1 MIKIIQII
9 IFTIVTGQEIN
20 WIDNPIPITAFEIF
34 CDTDGIPIFVD
45 GIQIGVS
52 PIEEAIQVSPGWHQ
66 VSYFPPQLSVETES
80 IRQNRIMRD
89 MIKLAR
95 QDILVEDG
103 KTVSAEDLERINKLG
118 IPPAYQNVWIST
130 KSDAHLQ
137 ATGKDDRNRT
147 QYRYHSKHIMEQDH
161 KKYFRCGG

>member
-1 MIKIIQII
+1 MFRKTFFI
-9 IFTIVTGQEIN
+9 IFFSILNGQEIN
-20 WIDNPIPITAFEIF
+20 WNNKPSPITAIEIF
-34 CDTDGIPIFVD
+34 CDTDGIPIFID

-52 PIEEAIQVSPGWHQ
+52 PIKNPIQVAPGWHQ

-103 KTVSAEDLERINKLG
+103 KTVRAVLSYTTIEAEALEYEQKISSGR
-118 IPPAYQNVWIST
+118 WIGFGMVSI
-130 KSDAHLQ
+130 
-137 ATGKDDRNRT
+137 
-147 QYRYHSKHIMEQDH
+147 IMSLIAW
-161 KKYFRCGG
+161 GSM

>member
-1 MIKIIQII
+1 MIRTILI
-9 IFTIVTGQEIN
+9 IFFSIVTGQEIN
-20 WIDNPIPITAFEIF
+20 WSDKPNPITAIEIF

-52 PIEEAIQVSPGWHQ
+52 PIEEAIQVVPGWHQ

-95 QDILVEDG
+95 QDILVENG
-103 KTVSAEDLERINKLG
+103 KTVRAVLSYRTIEAEALEYEQRISSGRWIGAGMVFIIISLIIWG
-118 IPPAYQNVWIST
+118 I
-130 KSDAHLQ
+130 
-137 ATGKDDRNRT
+137 
-147 QYRYHSKHIMEQDH
+147 M
-161 KKYFRCGG
+161 

>member
-1 MIKIIQII
+1 MFRKSVFI
-9 IFTIVTGQEIN
+9 IFFSILNGQEIN
-20 WIDNPIPITAFEIF
+20 WENKPLPITAIEIF

-45 GIQIGVS
+45 GVQIGVS
-52 PIEEAIQVSPGWHQ
+52 PIKDPIQVAPGWHQ

-103 KTVSAEDLERINKLG
+103 KTVRAVLSYRTIEAEALEYEQRISSGRWIG
-118 IPPAYQNVWIST
+118 IGMVSIIMSLIVW
-130 KSDAHLQ
+130 
-137 ATGKDDRNRT
+137 G
-147 QYRYHSKHIMEQDH
+147 IM
-161 KKYFRCGG
+161 